1 MSSNEPVKIECEVI
15 YFKIRSSI
23 YRYETFHISL
33 HIVFKLFIL
42 PNTMISCN
50 LLTIFLSLDKSNTE
64 KLQAEESCAM
74 TVCRFVLLIR
84 PLFQAPL
91 LLGLLQQV
99 TGLKISRVQSF
110 CSPDQRTFQQHMEE
124 GAITSGSKNAKKSG
138 KKKLSESNAE
148 HGTRMYMCISLTFP
162 HLTWNAL

>member
-74 TVCRFVLLIR
+74 TVCRFVLLIC

-99 TGLKISRVQSF
+99 TGLKISRVQSYNHF
-110 CSPDQRTFQQHMEE
+110 VRLIKEHFNSIWKKVQLPQEAKMQRSRAKGKFQNPMLSMEHVCTC
-124 GAITSGSKNAKKSG
+124 AF
-138 KKKLSESNAE
+138 L
-148 HGTRMYMCISLTFP
+148 
-162 HLTWNAL
+162 